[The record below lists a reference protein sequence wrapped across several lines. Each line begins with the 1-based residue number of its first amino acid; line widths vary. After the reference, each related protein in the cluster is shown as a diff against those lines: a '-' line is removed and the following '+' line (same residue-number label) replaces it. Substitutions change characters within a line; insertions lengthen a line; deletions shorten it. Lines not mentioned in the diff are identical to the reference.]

1 MPKHILFIF
10 TDQQRRDTI
19 HALGNEFI
27 QTPAFDELAN
37 TSTVF
42 DTAITPAP
50 VCVPARLSMLAGQY
64 PARTGC
70 NNNNKGMVY
79 DGEGFYDTVTKS
91 GFRSCCVGKMHNSRD
106 PYGSMGFEKRYT
118 QEELSNPEDD
128 YTKFIVENFPWVFDY
143 NGMRSEM
150 YYVPQVSQLPPAAHP
165 TQWVGDKSLEFL
177 DSIDTSKG
185 ENVFLMSS
193 FIHPHP
199 PFCPPAPW
207 NKLYRDDVYPPHIPE
222 NAEEFKPLVHWKFSL
237 ENMDT
242 SARDVQ
248 RLRDFYY
255 ACISFVDY
263 QIGRIIAKLKE
274 KGMYDDTMIIFSSDH
289 GELLGDFACM
299 GKRSM
304 VDPSCHIPLMIH
316 MPGQTEQKR
325 RTDPVSLVDIAPTV
339 LDFIGADYDKSEF
352 DGVGLFSGEH
362 HEYVY
367 SQYDHNGKGAYM
379 VTDGKNKLVYN
390 CPDDRYYFFDTAP
403 EDRNKYDG
411 MKDTETVRTL
421 KGLLDA
427 YRESDEGNRIAPA
440 ESIEKSTA
448 KKRKLNPHYPT
459 RMDHVKR
466 RVEEAAC
473 IPEGYKIDF

>member
-1 MPKHILFIF
+1 
-10 TDQQRRDTI
+10 
-19 HALGNEFI
+19 
-27 QTPAFDELAN
+27 
-37 TSTVF
+37 
-42 DTAITPAP
+42 
-50 VCVPARLSMLAGQY
+50 
-64 PARTGC
+64 
-70 NNNNKGMVY
+70 
-79 DGEGFYDTVTKS
+79 
-91 GFRSCCVGKMHNSRD
+91 
-106 PYGSMGFEKRYT
+106 
-118 QEELSNPEDD
+118 
-128 YTKFIVENFPWVFDY
+128 
-143 NGMRSEM
+143 
-150 YYVPQVSQLPPAAHP
+150 
-165 TQWVGDKSLEFL
+165 
-177 DSIDTSKG
+177 
-185 ENVFLMSS
+185 
-193 FIHPHP
+193 
-199 PFCPPAPW
+199 
-207 NKLYRDDVYPPHIPE
+207 
-222 NAEEFKPLVHWKFSL
+222 
-237 ENMDT
+237 MDT

-352 DGVGLFSGEH
+352 DGIGLFSGEH

-466 RVEEAAC
+466 RAEEAAC